1 MALTD
6 QLDFTKPEH
15 VSVCTNGNQ
24 LIVYIKGITSS
35 VKLTYQLERECTY
48 SDSVPN
54 EVTYRGPNF
63 CTPPLPPLQQL
74 IPHSWIAKDQ
84 GEITSK

>member
-6 QLDFTKPEH
+6 QLDFAKPEH

-24 LIVYIKGITSS
+24 LIVYIKGTTSS
-35 VKLTYQLERECTY
+35 VKLTYQLQTEDTT
-48 SDSVPN
+48 SN

-84 GEITSK
+84 GEIKS